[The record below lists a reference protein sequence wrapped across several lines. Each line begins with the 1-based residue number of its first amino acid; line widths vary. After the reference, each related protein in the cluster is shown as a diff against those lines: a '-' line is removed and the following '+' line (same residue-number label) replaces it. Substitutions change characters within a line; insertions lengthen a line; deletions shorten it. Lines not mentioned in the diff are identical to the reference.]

1 MWTPIF
7 LDNAKNVI
15 TVLDTYV
22 QKMQSFRNAI
32 AKGDK
37 QAVDSLIHE
46 ANRIKKVLLK

>member
-7 LDNAKNVI
+7 IDNADNVI

-22 QKMQSFRNAI
+22 EKMLAFREAI

-37 QAVDSLIHE
+37 EKVDSLITE